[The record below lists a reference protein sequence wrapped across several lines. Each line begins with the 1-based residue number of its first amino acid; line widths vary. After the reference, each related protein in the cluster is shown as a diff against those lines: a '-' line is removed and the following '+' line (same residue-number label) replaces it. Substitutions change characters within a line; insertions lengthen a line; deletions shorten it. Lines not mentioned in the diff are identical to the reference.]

1 MTKMQFR
8 VGVAAAVGVGVIAT
22 GVLYA
27 TIPDAEGVIHACYS
41 RSQGTIRII
50 DDSVTNC
57 KQGETSLAWNV
68 KGAQGLPGEQGL
80 PGPKGDTGDSQVFT
94 VGNVQRGTEES
105 LTVPDLGTVVAAC
118 SAGISQSVR
127 LTGATPFD
135 IVTVNDD
142 GSASLLYNSASWSSG
157 SPYSQ
162 TVWFKNA
169 VAQWRLQYLTI
180 FSGNILTSDCRVAVE
195 VVRIG

>member
-1 MTKMQFR
+1 MLKPQSRR
-8 VGVAAAVGVGVIAT
+8 VVIVAAVAVITT

-68 KGAQGLPGEQGL
+68 KGEPGPPGAPGL

-94 VGNVQRGTEES
+94 VGVSLRDTEKS
-105 LTVPDLGTVVAAC
+105 LTVPDLGTVVAEC
-118 SAGISQSVR
+118 HEFPSAG
-127 LTGATPFD
+127 LTGAMPFD
-135 IVTVNDD
+135 VTTIDYD
-142 GSASLLYNSASWSSG
+142 GTPHTTTNSTSWNSG
-157 SPYSQ
+157 DPYSG

-169 VAQWRLQYLTI
+169 VAQWHLEFLALSFI
-180 FSGNILTSDCRVAVE
+180 SNDNCRAAIE
-195 VVRIG
+195 VVRID